1 VTVTA
6 LTFPGAPDRA
16 WHVPAGAPFADQDR
30 LPDGTS
36 PASLSR
42 YGDGTWDLSPLSRR
56 QHEPARQINWDL
68 FPVALRA
75 SFKRAGWALVNL
87 PTPDTLLERAA
98 TCRARQPGT
107 ATIAS
112 TAEHWRRYAAWLA
125 DRGMTSLADV
135 GAACHG
141 EWAAHVAGLPVASR
155 TRGLA
160 LNAVSVL
167 WGMAPHLPA
176 VDRVPMPPW
185 EAEGLR
191 HYLPPDAGRNENST
205 APVHPAVM
213 SPLLTWAL
221 RFTEDFAA
229 DILAALAEH
238 ERLRSRIAARH
249 NPEAAPRLAALLEEH
264 ARAGTPLPGETVK
277 GRACAAVSYLAGTTG
292 ASITQAGNA
301 LRRAGLPVGSTAPLG
316 TPVTGQLRG
325 KPWTGPVS
333 YHQAPALALRL
344 SAACL
349 IVVAY
354 LSGLRPAELLH
365 LQPGCCPVPADD
377 GTGPVRYRLHGVK
390 FKAARNDDGTP
401 APDGQARQWTVIP
414 PVRTAI
420 AILGQLTAT
429 SHLFPLRP
437 HWLNGAPRPPRRPEP
452 SPGSS
457 RGKRHRTG
465 QVITTRAANMRIG
478 EFITWVNVYAR
489 EHGLDSETIPD
500 DPDGPVTLSRFRR
513 TIAWHIARLPGG
525 TVALAI
531 QYGHLRTLT
540 SEGYS
545 GRSRHGLRD
554 LLDLETARATAS
566 YLQDVSDSLNSGGGI
581 SGPAA
586 RRLADAARHAATRFE
601 GLFLSPRQARA
612 LLADPALQVHDS
624 PEAFLAC
631 NYDPAKALCH
641 PDREVGSTAGHPALD
656 RCDPACANIA
666 RTDEHITAL
675 TAETAR
681 LRAESASPLLPGP
694 IRQRLAGRAAALEK
708 IAERHARTRITP
720 GDDDARR

>member
-1 VTVTA
+1 M
-6 LTFPGAPDRA
+6 
-16 WHVPAGAPFADQDR
+16 AG
-30 LPDGTS
+30 
-36 PASLSR
+36 
-42 YGDGTWDLSPLSRR
+42 
-56 QHEPARQINWDL
+56 
-68 FPVALRA
+68 
-75 SFKRAGWALVNL
+75 
-87 PTPDTLLERAA
+87 
-98 TCRARQPGT
+98 
-107 ATIAS
+107 
-112 TAEHWRRYAAWLA
+112 
-125 DRGMTSLADV
+125 
-135 GAACHG
+135 
-141 EWAAHVAGLPVASR
+141 R

-176 VDRVPMPPW
+176 ADRVPMPPW

-191 HYLPPDAGRNENST
+191 HYLPPDEGRNENGT

-213 SPLLTWAL
+213 TPLLTWAL

-238 ERLRSRIAARH
+238 ERLRSRISARH
-249 NPEAAPRLAALLEEH
+249 NPDATSRLAALLDEH
-264 ARAGTPLPGETVK
+264 ARTGTPLSGETVK
-277 GRACAAVSYLAGTTG
+277 GRTCAAVSYLAGKAG

-301 LRRAGLPVGSTAPLG
+301 LRRARLPVGSTAPLG
-316 TPVTGQLRG
+316 TPVTGQLRE
-325 KPWTGPVS
+325 KPWTGPIS

-344 SAACL
+344 HAACL

-365 LQPGCCPVPADD
+365 LQPGSCPAPGDD

-401 APDGQARQWTVIP
+401 APDGEAWQWTVIP
-414 PVRTAI
+414 PVHTAI
-420 AILGQLTAT
+420 GILEQLTAT

-437 HWLNGAPRPPRRPEP
+437 HWLNGAPRAARPRPEA
-452 SPGSS
+452 SPGVS
-457 RGKRHRTG
+457 RGRRRRTG
-465 QVITTRAANMRIG
+465 QVITTGAANARIA
-478 EFITWVNVYAR
+478 EFITWVNAYAR

-554 LLDLETARATAS
+554 LLDLETARAMAS
-566 YLQDVSDSLNSGGGI
+566 YLQDVNDSLNYGGGV

-586 RRLADAARHAATRFE
+586 RRLADAAWQAASRFE

-624 PEAFLAC
+624 PGAFLAC
-631 NYDPAKALCH
+631 NYDPAKALCN
-641 PDREVGSTAGHPALD
+641 PDREAGSIAGHPALD

-675 TAETAR
+675 AAEIAR
-681 LRAESASPLLPGP
+681 LRAESASPILPGP
-694 IRQRLAGRAAALEK
+694 IRQRLADRAAALEK
-708 IAERHARTRITP
+708 IAERHARTRITTP
-720 GDDDARR
+720 GDDNGRR